1 MLAYSSSATGAAK
14 LEEVSSAYV
23 EVGRFSK
30 ASFQWCFKGQN
41 HCKSIAQ
48 LLMNQVVEDHQ
59 QRALSQ
65 ESDIKPENNI
75 TNTEKEQKI
84 TYMIFCFPISFHN
97 RGAKI
102 LLVLKTCKD
111 VKNFFLAL

>member
-1 MLAYSSSATGAAK
+1 
-14 LEEVSSAYV
+14 
-23 EVGRFSK
+23 
-30 ASFQWCFKGQN
+30 
-41 HCKSIAQ
+41 
-48 LLMNQVVEDHQ
+48 MNQVVEDHQ

-84 TYMIFCFPISFHN
+84 TYMIYFPISFHN
-97 RGAKI
+97 REAKI
-102 LLVLKTCKD
+102 PLELKTCRD

>member
-1 MLAYSSSATGAAK
+1 
-14 LEEVSSAYV
+14 
-23 EVGRFSK
+23 
-30 ASFQWCFKGQN
+30 
-41 HCKSIAQ
+41 
-48 LLMNQVVEDHQ
+48 MNQVVEDHQ

-84 TYMIFCFPISFHN
+84 TYMIIYFPISFHY

-102 LLVLKTCKD
+102 LLVLKTCRD
-111 VKNFFLAL
+111 VKNFFLAQ

>member
-1 MLAYSSSATGAAK
+1 MHTLRWAVFQK
-14 LEEVSSAYV
+14 
-23 EVGRFSK
+23 FSVVFLRSK
-30 ASFQWCFKGQN
+30 HF
-41 HCKSIAQ
+41 KSIAQ

-84 TYMIFCFPISFHN
+84 TYMIIYFPISFHN

-102 LLVLKTCKD
+102 LLVLKTCRD

>member
-30 ASFQWCFKGQN
+30 VFKGQN
-41 HCKSIAQ
+41 HFKSSVQ

-65 ESDIKPENNI
+65 ESDIKP
-75 TNTEKEQKI
+75 KYGHKQ
-84 TYMIFCFPISFHN
+84 
-97 RGAKI
+97 I
-102 LLVLKTCKD
+102 LEILRRNKR
-111 VKNFFLAL
+111 